1 MKKRKNDNRPDTA
14 QKARLHLQK
23 KTGDKTKKKSK
34 LRLLTFSRKILL
46 LCLLPMIIICILIT
60 YISRQ
65 SLSKSVE
72 NEIEGALKIVA
83 ISLDETYSNLYKGD
97 YHKDAGGRVTKG
109 DENISRNRTLI
120 DALKERTGYDISL
133 YFDEM
138 RLITTLTN
146 ESGAPVNGTPA
157 DAKVYEKLMKGKSVF
172 QSDVQ
177 LYKKTYYVYYQ
188 PLLNADGSIPGAIA
202 VAKDATQVQKS
213 IRAQTT
219 RITIISMLIMI
230 IAAVMIILLAAQM
243 TKVMKR
249 IRQYLKKLAEG
260 EFSIQP
266 KEKLLK
272 RNDELG
278 DIYNSAVL
286 LQNELRKIV
295 DNIKSSSVDLIR
307 SADELTDMACN
318 TRQTVDSVC
327 VSMEDVTNGSATQTE
342 KTVDAIQNVSRIGEE
357 ITYITDKM
365 NSLTMHAEQMS
376 EAEQVSEQII
386 QLLNRSNDETIAT
399 ITDVSQQIGA
409 LNHSIESI
417 HSAIQMIQNIADD
430 TDLLSL
436 NANIE
441 AARAGEAGRGFAV
454 VATQINKL
462 AEQSNITAG
471 NVETIINTIISES
484 ETMVRMM
491 EELKDKID
499 TQQQKLNE
507 SMTQSTAVSE
517 GIHKSLDDIQDIR
530 SKMDILSESGDAIQN
545 IVQNLASIS
554 QKNENTT
561 QDTMNSALGMSN
573 TMNSL
578 EQSSENLKTLANE
591 LDETLVLFKI

>member
-1 MKKRKNDNRPDTA
+1 MEKRKNSGKPDAA
-14 QKARLHLQK
+14 QKARQHLRK
-23 KTGDKTKKKSK
+23 KTREKKKK
-34 LRLLTFSRKILL
+34 KEKIRLLTFSRKILL

-83 ISLDETYSNLYKGD
+83 ISLDETYSNLYEGD
-97 YHKDAGGRVTKG
+97 YHKDPGGRVTKG
-109 DENISRNRTLI
+109 DEPISRNRTLL

-138 RLITTLTN
+138 RLLTTLTN

-157 DAKVYEKLMKGKSVF
+157 DPKVYATLMKGKPVF
-172 QSDVQ
+172 QSNVQ
-177 LYKKTYYVYYQ
+177 LYNKTYYVYYQ

-213 IRAQTT
+213 IRVQTT

-230 IAAVMIILLAAQM
+230 IAAVMIIILAAQM
-243 TKVMKR
+243 TRVMKH
-249 IRQYLKKLAEG
+249 IRHYLKELAQG

-266 KEKLLK
+266 TEKLLK

-278 DIYNSAVL
+278 DIYSSAVL

-327 VSMEDVTNGSATQTE
+327 VSMEDVTHGSAAQTE

-386 QLLNRSNDETIAT
+386 KLLNRSNDETIAT
-399 ITDVSQQIGA
+399 ITDVSQQIGT

-471 NVETIINTIISES
+471 NVETIINTITSES
-484 ETMVRMM
+484 ETMVKMM

-499 TQQQKLNE
+499 TQQQKLSE

-517 GIHKSLDDIQDIR
+517 GIHKSLSDIQDIR

-578 EQSSENLKTLANE
+578 EQSSENLKSLANE

>member
-1 MKKRKNDNRPDTA
+1 MAKQKNGNKPDAA
-14 QKARLHLQK
+14 QKARQHLRK
-23 KTGDKTKKKSK
+23 KAGGKTKKHTKM
-34 LRLLTFSRKILL
+34 RLLTFSRKILL

-83 ISLDETYSNLYKGD
+83 ISLDETYSNLYEGD
-97 YHKDAGGRVTKG
+97 YYKSPGGRVTKG
-109 DENISRNRTLI
+109 DVAISRNTDLI
-120 DALKERTGYDISL
+120 DALKERTGYEISL
-133 YFDEM
+133 YFDEI

-146 ESGAPVNGTPA
+146 ESGAPANGTPA
-157 DAKVYEKLMKGKSVF
+157 DPKTYETLMKGKSIF
-172 QSDVQ
+172 QSNVQ
-177 LYKKTYYVYYQ
+177 LYNKTYYVYYQ

-230 IAAVMIILLAAQM
+230 IAAILIIVLASQM
-243 TKVMKR
+243 AKIMKR
-249 IRQYLKKLAEG
+249 IREYLGKLAQG

-266 KEKLLK
+266 TDKLLG

-327 VSMEDVTNGSATQTE
+327 DSMEDVTNGSATQTE
-342 KTVDAIQNVSRIGEE
+342 KTADAIHNVSRIGEE

-376 EAEQVSEQII
+376 DAEQISEQII
-386 QLLNRSNDETIAT
+386 KLLNRSNEETIAT
-399 ITDVSQQIGA
+399 ITDVSQQIGT

-454 VATQINKL
+454 VATQINRL

-471 NVETIINTIISES
+471 NVENIINTIVSES
-484 ETMVRMM
+484 ETMVKMM
-491 EELKDKID
+491 EELKQKID
-499 TQQQKLNE
+499 RQQQKLSE
-507 SMTQSTAVSE
+507 SMTQSTAVSK
-517 GIHKSLDDIQDIR
+517 GIHQSLADIQDIR
-530 SKMDILSESGDAIQN
+530 SKMNVLSESGDAIQD

-561 QDTMNSALGMSN
+561 QDTMTSALGMSN

-591 LDETLVLFKI
+591 LDETLVRFKM